1 MSVDQRRA
9 RGIRNRQ
16 ALIHAAIELFST
28 QGYEGTTVDQI
39 AAAAGVAPRTLF
51 HHFASKED
59 ILFDGYAERL
69 QEAIRRFRAA
79 RSDSLWD
86 ALAETSMA
94 VAQAIVDQPDMF
106 LVRARMYH
114 GLPALRATML
124 RINED
129 WIDQLTAEVARWLGS
144 DAQPDLRPRLAA
156 TLINAANRAAIDSW
170 VAAGGRGE
178 LSALMAESVELVR
191 PSIAAIERTGARSE
205 PGRGGGQRVG

>member
-1 MSVDQRRA
+1 MDQRRA
-9 RGIRNRQ
+9 RGLRNRQ
-16 ALIHAAIELFST
+16 ALIHAAIELFAT
-28 QGYEGTTVDQI
+28 QGYEATTVDQI
-39 AAAAGVAPRTLF
+39 SAVAGVAPRTFF
-51 HHFASKED
+51 HHFANKEN

-69 QEAIRRFRAA
+69 QDAIRRFRAA

-94 VAQAIVDQPDMF
+94 VARAIVDQPEMF

-114 GLPALRATML
+114 SLPALRATML

-144 DAQPDLRPRLAA
+144 DTQPDVRPRLAA

-170 VAAGGRGE
+170 VADGGQGDLLE
-178 LSALMAESVELVR
+178 LIAEAVKLVR
-191 PSIAAIERTGARSE
+191 PSIAVIERTGTAAGPR
-205 PGRGGGQRVG
+205 RGSGQRVG